1 MYSSLSS
8 EQTQIIRLIVLHAL
22 PLHLAVPKC
31 SLHHILISTEAVWA
45 RITTGGEEVAAGTEA
60 VVAVA
65 VVVAGSG
72 TGPTNKL

>member
-22 PLHLAVPKC
+22 PLHLTVPKC
-31 SLHHILISTEAVWA
+31 SLHHIFISTEAAWA
-45 RITTGGEEVAAGTEA
+45 RITTTGGEEVAAGTEA
-60 VVAVA
+60 AGAVAVA
-65 VVVAGSG
+65 ASG